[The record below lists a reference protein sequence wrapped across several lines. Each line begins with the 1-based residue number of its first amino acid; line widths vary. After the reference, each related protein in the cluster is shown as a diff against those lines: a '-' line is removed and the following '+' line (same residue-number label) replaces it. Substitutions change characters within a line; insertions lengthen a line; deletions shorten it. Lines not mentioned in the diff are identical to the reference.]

1 MSFNP
6 SSPLPGVFL
15 FFVNW
20 PCKRNEG
27 ANFRLPCTTASLA
40 CSPFVT
46 DARSEVS
53 SHPISAHMSAN
64 PNSPDRAFLLERTRN
79 IGIAAHIDAG
89 KTTLT
94 ERILF
99 YTGMIH
105 KIGEV
110 HEGTTVTDW
119 MEQERE
125 RGITITSAA
134 TTCSWLQRKE
144 EGIYKMYE
152 DINMRVNIIDTP
164 GHVDFTAEVER
175 SLRVLDGAVAVFC
188 AVAGVQPQSETVWR
202 QATKYNVPRI
212 AFVNKMDRTGADFNA
227 AVDSMRK
234 KLGANAWPILIPLGR
249 EDYLKGQLDVIN
261 NKAVI
266 YLDDDTMGSVYEVR
280 DIPDDHKEL
289 VAKAYQDLVDQ
300 MCDLDDEIGTLFLEE
315 KPISKEAL
323 KAAIRR
329 QTIANRFIPVAGGSA
344 FKNKGV
350 QYLVDAVIDYL
361 PGPLDIPPA
370 KGHNPDTDE
379 AIPVHSDDNGKF
391 CSLAFKLWSDPF
403 VGKLVFF
410 RVYSGKLSKGD
421 TVYNPRTNKRERISR
436 IIQIQADKREDVATC
451 YSGDIAAIVGIK
463 NVTTGDTL
471 CDEDYPILLE
481 PPSFPDPVISMS
493 VEPKTKVDQEKMGI
507 GLQRLAEE
515 DPTFRVN
522 TDVDTGQTIIAGM
535 GELHLEI
542 IRDRL
547 FREFKVEANSGKPQ
561 IAYKET
567 VLKSSEGEGKLVKQ
581 SGGRGQYG
589 HVVVKMTPNERGKG
603 ITIENKIVGGAIP
616 KEFIPPVLKGL
627 NEATLNG
634 VVGGYPVIDVHVDI
648 VDGSF
653 HDVDSNELAFKMAA
667 IFAFKDALKKA
678 QPILLEPV
686 MKVENITPD
695 EFQGDIMGDLNRRR
709 ARIQGME
716 TKGNLCTIEAEVP
729 LAEMFGYATAIRS
742 LSKGRSSYSMEPSHF
757 EQVPTNVLNAVLD
770 AQKG

>member
-1 MSFNP
+1 MSAT
-6 SSPLPGVFL
+6 LEA
-15 FFVNW
+15 
-20 PCKRNEG
+20 K
-27 ANFRLPCTTASLA
+27 T
-40 CSPFVT
+40 
-46 DARSEVS
+46 
-53 SHPISAHMSAN
+53 AN
-64 PNSPDRAFLLERTRN
+64 PNSPDRAFPLDRTRN
-79 IGIAAHIDAG
+79 IGICAHIDAG

-144 EGIYKMYE
+144 PIDGIYKMFE
-152 DINMRVNIIDTP
+152 GINQRVNIIDTP

-175 SLRVLDGAVAVFC
+175 SLRVLDGAIAVFC
-188 AVAGVQPQSETVWR
+188 GVAGVQPQSETVWR

-212 AFVNKMDRTGADFNA
+212 AFVNKMDRTGANFDA
-227 AVDSMRK
+227 AVESMRT
-234 KLGANAWPILIPLGR
+234 KLGANVWPILIPLGA
-249 EDYLKGQLDVIN
+249 EDQLKGQIDVVN
-261 NKAVI
+261 QKAVI
-266 YLDDDTMGSVYEVR
+266 YVEDASFGSTYEIQEIPADYV
-280 DIPDDHKEL
+280 DI
-289 VAKAYQDLVDQ
+289 AQAAYEDLITQ
-300 MCDLDDEIGTLFLEE
+300 LTDLDEELGMMFLEE
-315 KPISKEAL
+315 KPITKQDL

-329 QTIANRFIPVAGGSA
+329 QTIANKFVPVAGGSA

-350 QYLVDAVIDYL
+350 QFLVDAVVDYL
-361 PGPLDIPPA
+361 PSPLDIPAA
-370 KGHNPDTDE
+370 KGQDPDNGSEKLAPT
-379 AIPVHSDDNGKF
+379 DDNATF

-410 RVYSGKLSKGD
+410 RVYSGKLTKGD

-436 IIQIQADKREDVATC
+436 LIQIQADKRQDIDTC

-463 NVTTGDTL
+463 NITTGDTL
-471 CDEDYPILLE
+471 CDEDATILLE
-481 PPSFPDPVISMS
+481 PPSFPDPVISMAI
-493 VEPKTKVDQEKMGI
+493 EPKTKVDQEKMAVA
-507 GLQRLAEE
+507 LQRLAEE
-515 DPTFRVN
+515 DPTFRVFTN
-522 TDVDTGQTIIAGM
+522 EETGQTIIAGM

-542 IRDRL
+542 IRDRMM
-547 FREFKVEANSGKPQ
+547 REFKVEANSGKPQ

-567 VLKSSEGEGKLVKQ
+567 ALNAADGEGKLIKQ

-589 HVVVKMTPNERGKG
+589 HCVIKLTPNERGKG

-616 KEFIPPVLKGL
+616 REYIPACIKGVE
-627 NEATLNG
+627 EAMLNG
-634 VVGGYPVIDVHVDI
+634 VVGGYPVIDVNVDI

-667 IFAFKDALKKA
+667 IFSVKDALKKA
-678 QPILLEPV
+678 KPILLEPI
-686 MKVENITPD
+686 MKVENSVPD

-709 ARIQGME
+709 ARISGIE
-716 TKGNLCTIEAEVP
+716 AKANLSIITAEVP
-729 LAEMFGYATAIRS
+729 LSEMFGYATAIRS

-757 EQVPTNVLNAVLD
+757 EQVPQQVLNQVLE
-770 AQKG
+770 QKS